1 MYCFIARSTY
11 LASYGKELLLTSFIP
26 VNGQDFSPQKER
38 GEGPLVLTKSFP
50 PLWARRISRGLLFRK
65 TRASIKGPGDIIS
78 AIVSARVPPLF
89 TRYLLQ
95 IWSLQLLLE
104 TLPLSCH
111 PQRVLNQKAPSV
123 LSHLPTELL

>member
-1 MYCFIARSTY
+1 MYCFITRSTY
-11 LASYGKELLLTSFIP
+11 LGSYGKELLLISFIP
-26 VNGQDFSPQKER
+26 VNGQHFSPQKER

-65 TRASIKGPGDIIS
+65 TRASIKRPGDILS
-78 AIVSARVPPLF
+78 AMGVCKSSSII

-95 IWSLQLLLE
+95 IWSLQPLLK
-104 TLPLSCH
+104 TIPLPCH